1 MSGWLTFLPGIPERL
16 KFTNGLVAHAHLAMA
31 GVVTSVNGMIL
42 NQLDPAR
49 PLRRGFALW
58 QRAAAVHV
66 VVLMGVGWFERDWAT
81 EFYAGAWWVQVGYGV
96 RWAAGVA
103 MALASVQLLRETRRT

>member
-49 PLRRGFALW
+49 PLRRGLPCGKGP
-58 QRAAAVHV
+58 R
-66 VVLMGVGWFERDWAT
+66 RCT
-81 EFYAGAWWVQVGYGV
+81 WW
-96 RWAAGVA
+96 
-103 MALASVQLLRETRRT
+103 S